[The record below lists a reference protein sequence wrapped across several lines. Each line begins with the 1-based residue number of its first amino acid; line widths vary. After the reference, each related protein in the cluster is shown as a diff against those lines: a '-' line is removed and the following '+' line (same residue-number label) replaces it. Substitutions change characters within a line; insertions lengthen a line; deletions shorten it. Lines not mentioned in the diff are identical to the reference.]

1 VKITHHGSSSGTAKR
16 VLEAV
21 KRALA
26 IASTADEGGHRLEQD
41 TLDWLLGP
49 QKKRRVFETL
59 VDGDITVRT
68 DGEPYRG
75 GVLYQVG
82 FTSPGEFAHELHAEV
97 VAADQ
102 IGRTRSD
109 DPDCR

>member
-1 VKITHHGSSSGTAKR
+1 VKITHHGGSSGTAKR
-16 VLEAV
+16 VLETV
-21 KRALA
+21 KPALA

-68 DGEPYRG
+68 DGEPIEEA
-75 GVLYQVG
+75 
-82 FTSPGEFAHELHAEV
+82 SS
-97 VAADQ
+97 
-102 IGRTRSD
+102 TRSGS
-109 DPDCR
+109 PVRASSPTSCTPRS